1 MNDTARRLR
10 AEPCTFKGCLHPREG
25 SELCTGHR
33 KQVQRGKPL
42 TPLTPKSPRERLR
55 LALDFLE
62 SSLHRLEDARAAVLV
77 EIEERGSAYANAD
90 TENDRAFRKAQRE
103 FYDAV
108 EALGRLKA
116 RHRVVSQRGRR
127 VATK

>member
-1 MNDTARRLR
+1 MV
-10 AEPCTFKGCLHPREG
+10 EVCVFEGCLHPREG
-25 SELCTGHR
+25 SELCAGHR
-33 KQVQRGKPL
+33 KQLQRGRPL
-42 TPLTPKSPRERLR
+42 TALTPKSPRERLR

-62 SSLHRLEDARAAVLV
+62 SSLHRLEDARAAVLA

-116 RHRVVSQRGRR
+116 RSQRGRR